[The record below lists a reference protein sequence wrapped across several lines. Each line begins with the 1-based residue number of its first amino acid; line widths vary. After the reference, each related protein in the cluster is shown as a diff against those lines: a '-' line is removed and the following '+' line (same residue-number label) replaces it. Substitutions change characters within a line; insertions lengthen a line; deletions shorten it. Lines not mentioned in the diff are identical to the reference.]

1 MTATGLVEQRQA
13 AVVELSLDNP
23 PYNPIGVEQVAALD
37 AAVERLGADRTVRAI
52 IISGQGGE
60 HFSVGA
66 NLKQADAIAATG
78 SLAFCQQRH
87 DLYRKIELL
96 EKPVIASI
104 SGYCLG
110 GGLELALA
118 CHFRY
123 ADTSARLALPEI
135 ELGTAPMWGG
145 AYRIVRTLGRAAGL
159 DMLLTGRH
167 VEAIEALHLG
177 LLHQCFDSQSAL
189 RDGVW
194 SSAEALA
201 AKAPLAVAAIL
212 RVVNGQQGMA
222 PEQALAYELE
232 EFDKLS
238 GTRDNI
244 EGISAMFEKR
254 EPHFIGV

>member
-1 MTATGLVEQRQA
+1 MA
-13 AVVELSLDNP
+13 ELSLDNT

-37 AAVERLGADRTVRAI
+37 EAVTRLGADRSVRAI
-52 IISGQGGE
+52 IINGAGGK
-60 HFSVGA
+60 HFSLGA
-66 NLKQADAIAATG
+66 NLKQADAIAAAG

-87 DLYRKIELL
+87 DLYRRIELL

-123 ADTSARLALPEI
+123 ADASARLALPEV
-135 ELGTAPMWGG
+135 ELGTAPLWGG
-145 AYRIVRTLGRAAGL
+145 AYRVVRTVGRAAGL

-167 VEAIEALHLG
+167 VEADEALRLG
-177 LLHQCFDSQSAL
+177 LLHQCYENHSELEA
-189 RDGVW
+189 GVW
-194 SSAEALA
+194 ASAEALA

-212 RVVNGQQGMA
+212 RVVNGQQGMG
-222 PEQALAYELE
+222 PEEALSFELQ

-244 EGISAMFEKR
+244 EGISALFEKR
-254 EPHFIGV
+254 EPHFVGE